1 MSQDVLGK
9 KSYQALIVRHILV
22 HVRIR
27 RVSERRSEETRILE
41 VVMMLGFDLAG
52 HVQHCRC
59 RIRNLVLRLLVRS
72 IVVRP
77 FGHLVVRAVGEELHC
92 LDRLVPVSGV
102 PRATF
107 VVFLECS
114 TDEGFTDIGDTLVTQ
129 VVWDLEPVIFALV
142 HTLAADK
149 LQAFRVPCATSWR

>member
-52 HVQHCRC
+52 HIHHCRC
-59 RIRNLVLRLLVRS
+59 RIRNLVLRLLVCS

-77 FGHLVVRAVGEELHC
+77 LGHLVVGAVGEELDS
-92 LDRLVPVSGV
+92 LDSLVPVSGV
-102 PRATF
+102 PRTAL
-107 VVFLECS
+107 VMFLECS
-114 TDEGFTDIGDTLVTQ
+114 ANEGFADVGDTLITQ
-129 VVWDLEPVIFALV
+129 VVCELEPVVFGLV
-142 HTLAADK
+142 HALAAEK
-149 LQAFRVPCATSWR
+149 LQAFWVPCTTSRH